1 MYQVKIDPNGS
12 PLQLDIQYLGA
23 FTASYVYTLWEA
35 NSNAQVS
42 ALAGNNM
49 NSQDDIYPMPSPV
62 SANVGRL
69 IDIFST
75 MKNSS
80 DTDMTGIVQVKVTQ
94 GGQVLDTI
102 AEREDLPSGKTVPN
116 QLFINLTS

>member
-1 MYQVKIDPNGS
+1 MYQVKIDPNGG

-42 ALAGNNM
+42 QLSGNNM
-49 NSQDDIYPMPSPV
+49 NSQDDVYPLPSPV
-62 SANVGRL
+62 AANVGRL
-69 IDIFST
+69 IDVFST
-75 MKNSS
+75 LKNAS
-80 DTDMTGIVQVKVTQ
+80 DSDMNGIVQVKVSQ
-94 GGQVLDTI
+94 GGTTLTTI
-102 AEREDLPSGKTVPN
+102 SEKEDLPAGKTVPN

>member
-1 MYQVKIDPNGS
+1 MYQLKIDPNGS

>member
-1 MYQVKIDPNGS
+1 MYQVKIDPNGG
-12 PLQLDIQYLGA
+12 PIQLDIKYLGA

-42 ALAGNNM
+42 VLSGNNM

-62 SANVGRL
+62 SANIGRL

-75 MKNSS
+75 MKNAS
-80 DTDMTGIVQVKVTQ
+80 DSDMSGIVQVTITQ
-94 GGQVLDTI
+94 GGQVVDTI
-102 AEREDLPSGKTVPN
+102 PEKEDLPAGKTVPN

>member
-1 MYQVKIDPNGS
+1 MYQVKIDPNGAT
-12 PLQLDIQYLGA
+12 LQLEIQYLGA

-42 ALAGNNM
+42 VLSGNNM
-49 NSQDDIYPMPSPV
+49 NSQDDIYPLPSPV

-75 MKNSS
+75 LKNATDS
-80 DTDMTGIVQVKVTQ
+80 DMNGVVRITILQ
-94 GGQVLDTI
+94 GSVELDSFD
-102 AEREDLPSGKTVPN
+102 EPELLPAGKTVPN
-116 QLFINLTS
+116 QVFINLIS

>member
-1 MYQVKIDPNGS
+1 MTEHKGYLLKIRRPK
-12 PLQLDIQYLGA
+12 DIAGI
-23 FTASYVYTLWEA
+23 
-35 NSNAQVS
+35 NAQGFECGNVRYC
-42 ALAGNNM
+42 ALSGNNM
-49 NSQDDIYPMPSPV
+49 NSQDDIYPLPSPV

-102 AEREDLPSGKTVPN
+102 AEREDMPSGKTVPN

>member
-1 MYQVKIDPNGS
+1 MYQVKIDPSGG
-12 PLQLDIQYLGA
+12 PLQLDIKYLGA

-42 ALAGNNM
+42 ALSGNNM
-49 NSQDDIYPMPSPV
+49 NSQDDIYPLPSPV

-75 MKNSS
+75 MKNAS
-80 DTDMTGIVQVKVTQ
+80 DSDMNGVVQVILTQ
-94 GGQVLDTI
+94 AGNVLDTI
-102 AEREDLPSGKTVPN
+102 AETEDLPAGKTVPN

>member
-1 MYQVKIDPNGS
+1 MYQVKIDPNGG

-23 FTASYVYTLWEA
+23 FTASYVYTLWES